1 MDRGV
6 GAREERVVAA
16 DAPADRSAAGAI
28 AVSVRGLTKS
38 FGAVRALDDVALD
51 VRRGELLS
59 LLGSS
64 GCGKTTLLR
73 IIGGFESPT
82 AGEVMIGGRDVLA
95 EPPYRRRTNMVFQHL
110 ALFPHLSVAQNI
122 AFGLEMKKL
131 AREAVDRKV
140 RDVLALVQLSGYES
154 RGIDMLSG
162 GQKQRVAI
170 ARAIVNDP
178 EVLLLDEPLGAL
190 DLQLRLAMHD
200 ELKRIHR
207 ETGSTWIFVTHDQ
220 GEAITLSD
228 RIAVMSEG
236 RIRQLGT
243 PQEIYERPRERFVAQ
258 FVGHA
263 NFIDARCDAVL
274 DNGRCRVA
282 APGWT
287 LDGRSETAIPVGTD
301 VLAVLR
307 HEKVRIGPPAGAGEA
322 ADATYSTYPG
332 TVTDATYLGPSIRL
346 AVALDHGPTIV
357 AERSSTEAATLPRV
371 GERAS
376 VTWDPQHLIVVP

>member
-1 MDRGV
+1 VAIAASGE
-6 GAREERVVAA
+6 AAA
-16 DAPADRSAAGAI
+16 DV
-28 AVSVRGLTKS
+28 AVAVRGLTKA
-38 FGAVRALDDVALD
+38 FGSVRALDDVSLD

-82 AGEVMIGGRDVLA
+82 AGEVRIGGRDVLGD
-95 EPPYRRRTNMVFQHL
+95 PPYRRRTNMVFQHL

-131 AREAVDRKV
+131 PREAVERKV

-200 ELKRIHR
+200 ELRRIHR

-243 PQEIYERPRERFVAQ
+243 PHEIYEQPVDRFVAR

-263 NFIDARCDAVL
+263 NFIEGRCESL
-274 DNGRCRVA
+274 PGESLCRVA
-282 APGWT
+282 GSGWT
-287 LDGRSETAIPVGTD
+287 LDGRCDGTLRVGD
-301 VLAVLR
+301 AVLAVLR
-307 HEKVRIGPPAGAGEA
+307 HEKVRVAAPTDGAHLGVVRE
-322 ADATYSTYPG
+322 
-332 TVTDATYLGPSIRL
+332 ATYLGPSVRL
-346 AVALDHGPTIV
+346 AIALDSGPTIV
-357 AERSSTEAATLPRV
+357 AERPSTEVSGLPRV
-371 GERAS
+371 GERAG
-376 VTWDPQHLIVVP
+376 VTWEPQHLIVVK